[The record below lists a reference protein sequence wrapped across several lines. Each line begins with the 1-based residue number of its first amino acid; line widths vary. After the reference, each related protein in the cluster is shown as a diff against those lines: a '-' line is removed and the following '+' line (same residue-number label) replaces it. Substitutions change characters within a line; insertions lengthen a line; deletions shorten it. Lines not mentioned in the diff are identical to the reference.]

1 MWEYMGRSNFGWA
14 WMGLGMIGML
24 LFWILIIVAIVVLV
38 KWISGSRSFAARGQ
52 EKTALD
58 ILKERYSR
66 GEVDK
71 EEFDQKKRDLSG

>member
-1 MWEYMGRSNFGWA
+1 MWEYMGSTNFAWA

-24 LFWILIIVAIVVLV
+24 LFWILIIVAIVALV
-38 KWISGSRSFAARGQ
+38 KWMWGPRRFAGHGQ

-58 ILKERYSR
+58 VLNERYAR

-71 EEFDQKKRDLSG
+71 EEFDQKKRDLTG